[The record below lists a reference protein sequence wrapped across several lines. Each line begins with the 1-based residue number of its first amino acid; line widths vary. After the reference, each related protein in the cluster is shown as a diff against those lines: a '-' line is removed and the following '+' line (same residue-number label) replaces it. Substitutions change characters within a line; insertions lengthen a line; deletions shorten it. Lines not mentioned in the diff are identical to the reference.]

1 MREQKG
7 NSLLLF
13 PNDYTVIDIETTGL
27 SPEYDEI
34 IEICALKYRNKTL
47 IDKFCSLVK
56 PTSPVDV
63 ILKYNYKKQR
73 KRSNVKTWRKRNN
86 IKR

>member
-56 PTSPVDV
+56 PTSPVDEY
-63 ILKYNYKKQR
+63 ITSL
-73 KRSNVKTWRKRNN
+73 TG
-86 IKR
+86 ITMIC